1 MESGP
6 VALKVFEPFSS
17 LWTPFQLTSSL
28 GISGYGLGPLSGI
41 VLVSF
46 FGEDIFKLSV

>member
-1 MESGP
+1 MESCP
-6 VALKVFEPFSS
+6 VAFKVFDSS

-41 VLVSF
+41 VLVYF
-46 FGEDIFKLSV
+46 W